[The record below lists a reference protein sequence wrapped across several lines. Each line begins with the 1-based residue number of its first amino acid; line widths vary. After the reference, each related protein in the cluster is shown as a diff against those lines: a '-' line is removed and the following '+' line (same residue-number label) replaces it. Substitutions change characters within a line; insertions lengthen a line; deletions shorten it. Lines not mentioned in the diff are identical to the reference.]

1 MEVTVRT
8 WGNSL
13 GIRIPKQVLTEMKL
27 KESDILE
34 IETVNATI
42 TLRKKSLTKPLKKG
56 LLIMAVKLNLMI
68 STGASQRER
77 NWYERILSRRY
88 YQNCRLQK
96 TVVCH
101 HK

>member
-42 TLRKKSLTKPLKKG
+42 TLRKKFTHKTFEERLADYGGKIKPYDFNWGEPKG
-56 LLIMAVKLNLMI
+56 VELV
-68 STGASQRER
+68 
-77 NWYERILSRRY
+77 
-88 YQNCRLQK
+88 
-96 TVVCH
+96 
-101 HK
+101 